1 MPKVE
6 DKVPESESIVE
17 EEEAAPDVPN
27 EVEEASEIK
36 DPTMH
41 IQEPEEEDEMW
52 EKVTERKMGYVMP
65 PRPARGSKVSLL
77 KTRLLPR

>member
-6 DKVPESESIVE
+6 DTVPEAEPAEE
-17 EEEAAPDVPN
+17 EEEALPEPSDAP
-27 EVEEASEIK
+27 EEPK

-41 IQEPEEEDEMW
+41 IQEPDEEDEMW

-65 PRPARGSKVSLL
+65 PRPARGSKVSN
-77 KTRLLPR
+77 